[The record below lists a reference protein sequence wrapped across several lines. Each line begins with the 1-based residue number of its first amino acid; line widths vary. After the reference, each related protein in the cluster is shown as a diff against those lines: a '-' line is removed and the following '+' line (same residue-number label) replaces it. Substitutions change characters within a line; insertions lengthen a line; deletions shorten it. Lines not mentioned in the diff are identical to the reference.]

1 MLHNLY
7 FAVVQGSEPRPMC
20 QCETVACNRV
30 TCHDGTS
37 RCIFSMES
45 ASNITAIT
53 HTGLEALAAAFAAKK
68 TRVLRCSTRYFA
80 VVHQV
85 KGISVVAWPLHRSAL
100 QRFRE
105 SFGSI
110 IERRNRFGFVVAQPD
125 SAEWRE
131 GHGVPVGRP
140 VSPLGCVAP

>member
-1 MLHNLY
+1 MFACAHLRLYVSLSIHAPQPGRARAHQLALGVSRDLY
-7 FAVVQGSEPRPMC
+7 FAEVRRVSCALSAR
-20 QCETVACNRV
+20 CETVACNRV

-80 VVHQV
+80 VVQ
-85 KGISVVAWPLHRSAL
+85 IT
-100 QRFRE
+100 
-105 SFGSI
+105 
-110 IERRNRFGFVVAQPD
+110 
-125 SAEWRE
+125 
-131 GHGVPVGRP
+131 VG
-140 VSPLGCVAP
+140 L